1 MEYRQL
7 GRTGLIVSRL
17 GFGASP
23 LGSVFGE
30 IDEEEGIRAVHLA
43 LDLGINLF
51 DVSPFYGATR
61 AETVLGRGLR
71 SVPRDR
77 FVLSTKVGRYG
88 SDEFDFS
95 AARIK
100 TSIFESM
107 ERLGVDYLDIV
118 HCHDIEFVDLDQ
130 IVREALPTLRSLQAE
145 GRIGFVSVSGL
156 PLHVYQYVLER
167 AELDVIL
174 SYCHYSLNDSSLTN
188 LLPELSVR
196 NIGVIN
202 AAPLSMGLFS
212 PAGPPEWHPASDEI
226 KAACWAARDWCSK
239 NGVDIAR
246 LAVQFSTSNPD
257 IATTLVGMA
266 DCETVRKNAA
276 AVSDPI
282 DHSALAEVQ
291 RILEPV
297 RNKTCPSGLPENN

>member
-1 MEYRQL
+1 M
-7 GRTGLIVSRL
+7 VSRL

-30 IDEEEGIRAVHLA
+30 IDEEEGIRAVRLA

-61 AETVLGRGLR
+61 AETVLGRALR
-71 SVPRDR
+71 GVPRDR
-77 FVLSTKVGRYG
+77 YILSTKVGRYG
-88 SDEFDFS
+88 PTEFDFT
-95 AARIK
+95 AARIEAS
-100 TSIFESM
+100 TSESM

-130 IVREALPTLRSLQAE
+130 IVRATLPALRSLQAA

-156 PLHVYQYVLER
+156 PLHVYRYVIER

-174 SYCHYSLNDSSLTN
+174 SYCHFSLNDTSLDD
-188 LLPELSVR
+188 LLRELR
-196 NIGVIN
+196 EKGIGVIN

-212 PAGPPEWHPASDEI
+212 PTGPPEWHPASDEI
-226 KAACWAARDWCSK
+226 KAACRAVRDWCSQ

-246 LAVQFSTSNPD
+246 LAVQFSTSNPA
-257 IATTLVGMA
+257 ISTTLVGMA

-276 AVSDPI
+276 AMAEPLDE
-282 DHSALAEVQ
+282 SALAKVQ
-291 RILEPV
+291 RMLAPV
-297 RNKTCPSGLPENN
+297 QNKTWPSGLPENN